1 MESAKAAIEV
11 VAGLIPGKD
20 PLPELTRRWFIT
32 SSEWDAARQ
41 QNEAEVEKTGP
52 LRDQL
57 MPVDYLGRLMADK
70 QGQAMSYAQLLMFQ
84 PDQLNWVRVDWI
96 WF

>member
-20 PLPELTRRWFIT
+20 PEPNLTRRWFIA
-32 SSEWDAARQ
+32 SAEWQ
-41 QNEAEVEKTGP
+41 EAQECTRSAENIG
-52 LRDQL
+52 LDR
-57 MPVDYLGRLMADK
+57 PVDYVGRLMADK